1 MKDVFQWD
9 DGYHVSFKNMKM
21 KELNKV
27 LQNGKVSKEINT
39 NSLLMQKQQQN
50 SKKARGESL
59 KER

>member
-1 MKDVFQWD
+1 
-9 DGYHVSFKNMKM
+9 MKM